1 MISNTYALYRKEV
14 IHLLAKVLDC
24 DEDEKILNR
33 TNPSWDSLKQLQISL
48 EIEDRFN
55 IELSDEQAIKFF
67 DVESILQ
74 LLVEL
79 NFDEN

>member
-1 MISNTYALYRKEV
+1 VISNAYAIYRKEV
-14 IHLLAKVLDC
+14 IHLLAKTLDC

-55 IELSDEQAIKFF
+55 IELSDEQATKFF
-67 DVESILQ
+67 DVDSVLQ
-74 LLVEL
+74 ILVEL

>member
-1 MISNTYALYRKEV
+1 VTNNAFELYRKEV
-14 IHLLAKVLDC
+14 IHLLAKALEC
-24 DEDEKILNR
+24 NEDEKILNR